1 MNQIETLLDEGD
13 DDDWKSILTL
23 FRMGGEGGGQKK
35 PPTSFSPVTST
46 DVGTSPPKFL
56 TFSSNPFPTLV

>member
-1 MNQIETLLDEGD
+1 MSQIETLLDEGD

-23 FRMGGEGGGQKK
+23 FRMGGGGRTKK